1 MLVGLG
7 SGGLGMFRCLFAL
20 LLALVIGSAAV
31 SAQSSRRQTAA
42 APPAGKMPGQAPGQA
57 PGGQPPAGGAP
68 QLGIAA
74 VVNDE
79 VISVFDLVSR
89 TRMVM
94 ISSNIADT
102 PETRQRIAPQ
112 VLRSLIDEKLQLQ
125 EAKRQSVT
133 ASDEE
138 LTKGLGQIE
147 KQNNMRPG
155 QLNEFLKA
163 RGIDRGQL
171 VDQLTASI
179 VWAKLVKR
187 QAAQSASISDD
198 EIDEALKRVKEHADE
213 PQSRVAEIFLAVDN
227 PSQEDQVR
235 QAAERL
241 TAQMKQGARFS
252 AVARQFSQSATAA
265 VGGDIGYVRPDQLA
279 PELAK
284 SVATLRPGELSPP
297 IRTSGGYYL
306 LLVLDRR
313 TGGAAAAAQDP
324 VFDIVQVV
332 FPFPAQANEAAKR
345 SAMAEAEAVRG
356 QAKDCDTMRK
366 IGKQKAPQLSSE
378 GKLTASQIAP
388 EMRKVIEAMA
398 IGQASQPIVQKN
410 GVGVIMVCG
419 KTAGSTGGLS
429 RDDVAESILRQRF
442 DTLARRYLRDLRR
455 TAYVDVRA

>member
-1 MLVGLG
+1 M
-7 SGGLGMFRCLFAL
+7 
-20 LLALVIGSAAV
+20 
-31 SAQSSRRQTAA
+31 
-42 APPAGKMPGQAPGQA
+42 
-57 PGGQPPAGGAP
+57 
-68 QLGIAA
+68 
-74 VVNDE
+74 VNDE
-79 VISVFDLVSR
+79 VISIFDLISR
-89 TRMVM
+89 VRLVM
-94 ISSNIADT
+94 LSSNIADT

-138 LTKGLGQIE
+138 LNKGLEQIE

-155 QLNEFLKA
+155 QLNEYMKS
-163 RGIDRGQL
+163 RGLDRGQL

-198 EIDEALKRVKEHADE
+198 EIDEALKRVKEHAGE

-227 PSQEDQVR
+227 PAQDAEVR
-235 QAAERL
+235 QVAERL
-241 TAQMKQGARFS
+241 TVQMKQGARFS

-284 SVATLRPGELSPP
+284 AVATLRPGELSPP

-313 TGGAAAAAQDP
+313 TGGASAAAQDP

-332 FPFPAQANEAAKR
+332 FPFAAQANEAARR

-388 EMRKVIEAMA
+388 EMRKVIEAMPV
-398 IGQASQPIVQKN
+398 GQASQPIVQKN

-419 KTAGSTGGLS
+419 KTAGGTGGLS
-429 RDDVAESILRQRF
+429 RDEVAETILRQRF

>member
-1 MLVGLG
+1 L
-7 SGGLGMFRCLFAL
+7 RCFWARCWCAL
-20 LLALVIGSAAV
+20 LVALVIGSAAA
-31 SAQSSRRQTAA
+31 SAQRSGRQTAA
-42 APPAGKMPGQAPGQA
+42 APPTGKAGGQAPGQA
-57 PGGQPPAGGAP
+57 PEGQPSPGGAP

-79 VISVFDLVSR
+79 VISLFDLISR
-89 TRMVM
+89 VRLVM

-125 EAKRQSVT
+125 EAKRQNVT

-138 LTKGLGQIE
+138 LNKGLDQIE
-147 KQNNMRPG
+147 KQNNMRAG
-155 QLNEFLKA
+155 QLNEFMKS
-163 RGIDRGQL
+163 RGLDRGQL
-171 VDQLTASI
+171 VNQLTASI
-179 VWAKLVKR
+179 VWVKLVKR
-187 QAAQSASISDD
+187 QAAQAASISDD
-198 EIDEALKRVKEHADE
+198 EIDEALKRVKEHAGE
-213 PQSRVAEIFLAVDN
+213 PQNRVAEIFLAVDN
-227 PSQEDQVR
+227 PAQDAEVR
-235 QAAERL
+235 QVAERL

-284 SVATLRPGELSPP
+284 VVATLRPGELSPP

-313 TGGAAAAAQDP
+313 TGGAGAAAQDP

-356 QAKDCDTMRK
+356 QAKDCPAMRK
-366 IGKQKAPQLSSE
+366 IGKDKAPQLSSE

-388 EMRKVIEAMA
+388 EMRKVIEAMP
-398 IGQASQPIVQKN
+398 IGQVSQPIVQKN
-410 GVGVIMVCG
+410 GVGVIMVCC
-419 KTAGSTGGLS
+419 KTASSTGGTS
-429 RDDVAESILRQRF
+429 REDVAESILRLRF
-442 DTLARRYLRDLRR
+442 DTLSRRYLRDLRR
-455 TAYVDVRA
+455 IAYVDVRA